1 MLQGF
6 AQLLI
11 VQRVG
16 KLPAPA
22 FPCVERVYRLLPQRG
37 GQVFERGWLFAA
49 QEDGTVT
56 VADDG
61 VGVVFIDG
69 LELALRLKNE
79 TDRDFPAADG
89 SHQLFQLGYLPD
101 VGALVDQA
109 PHMDRQSPAVHI
121 IRLFTKQVE

>member
-89 SHQLFQLGYLPD
+89 SHQLFQLRYARCWRTRRSGTAH
-101 VGALVDQA
+101 G
-109 PHMDRQSPAVHI
+109 PAISRRTHHPP
-121 IRLFTKQVE
+121 FHKAG